1 MGRWINVTMTDSM
14 VYAYPWRAKA
24 AIAVVLLMATL
35 AVGTLAAYRT
45 VTRNAATDEIALD
58 EQRFEGLRRALPR
71 RGIIG
76 YFSDSGGGLDGVRAY
91 YRTQYFLAPVV
102 VAPDEGHELVVANFS
117 SPFTVA
123 EFAAAHGLSV
133 AQDFGNGVALLRSGR
148 R

>member
-1 MGRWINVTMTDSM
+1 
-14 VYAYPWRAKA
+14 
-24 AIAVVLLMATL
+24 VLLMATL
-35 AVGTLAAYRT
+35 AVGTLASYRT
-45 VTRNAATDEIALD
+45 VMRIAATDEIALD
-58 EQRFEGLRRALPR
+58 EQRFERLRSALPR

-76 YFSDSGGGLDGVRAY
+76 YLSDRGAGRDGVRAY
-91 YRTQYFLAPVV
+91 YRTQYYLAPLV
-102 VAPDEGHELVVANFS
+102 VAPDAGRELVVANFS